1 MKGFRTLVLLLLL
14 IQGDN
19 SFSQQIFE
27 HITTAHGLSNNMV
40 NSILQDR
47 EGFYWIGTTDG
58 LNRFDGSDFR
68 VFRNEKNSSQSL
80 AHNLCNDLL
89 EDKEGNIW
97 IATYNGVSV
106 YKRKE
111 GRFQNIYLQHP
122 GYKSDIL
129 NRISFLAKDGDE
141 NIWIGG
147 RLLCQYNK
155 KSSAFQYYS
164 YDPRN
169 RKSISDS
176 SGIASLYYDKR
187 SYGIWV
193 MTFQQLNFFDLSS
206 KQFFHSNNNPRNWK
220 ILDIE
225 IGGKVAIDNN
235 ERRLWFYHTK
245 KKMFCYF
252 DLLSHQ
258 VEETPLRYFDSPRS
272 IQTDDDN
279 RLWVSFWEGAQR
291 SFTFDP
297 ASGTM
302 DSNFLNDFHS
312 RSALWPRFNE
322 VYTDKFDN
330 IWVGSSKGISI
341 YNPSYQFF
349 NLYELDRSLR
359 RTTDRFY
366 ITAIAPSGP
375 DGYWV
380 GCIKDGLYHFDKA
393 KRILRKIDGVP
404 IDAPLSFLYMQ
415 GDSILWASSIANLY
429 KINTSSKKIVMKTRV
444 GKGIQFITTDT
455 TGNIWVGDWTN
466 GLYKLNSQ
474 CEVIKHYSHDP
485 ADPGSLPSDNL
496 ICVEGRH
503 NSLWLGLNEGN
514 GFAHYD
520 FTKGKFIHY
529 NPRTG
534 DSSNKEYGTI
544 SDIATVNGSTFLLGT
559 HGGGVYMWNK
569 QTNEYKQFTE
579 NDGLDGSFINSVL
592 PDRNGNYWVSTSN
605 GVNFFDTKYKKFRP
619 IKVEFSFNTNAYN
632 ANGVAAGDGTLL
644 MYCNNKLLEIKPWLY
659 KPSEIR
665 SKTLISSF
673 KVFDKDLS
681 SSLSDSV
688 IRLTYKQNFFS
699 FEYSLLKS
707 NPLADARYAY
717 KLEGF
722 DNNWNDAGTRRYAA
736 YTNVPPGSYRFLVK
750 AAGEK
755 GELTELITGINII
768 ISPPFWKT
776 WWFYVLGGLL
786 CASVLYLFYSY
797 RINQLKK
804 LMKVRARISQ
814 DLHDEVGATLSSI
827 HVYSSV
833 ASKAMDK
840 DTQRAKEALT
850 QINQNTRQ
858 VMENMGDIVWAI
870 NTGDGGETAFEAKVK
885 NYGYE
890 LLTPLNIQCIYW
902 IDKDVDKRLVNIE
915 ARKNVLLIVK
925 EAMNNIAKYSEAT
938 EAMVKLEFRNK
949 NLRLEIADNGKGF
962 NEGSIRS
969 GNGLHNMRKRS
980 ESLGGSFELG
990 SEKTKGTILR
1000 FAIPITNIS
1009 D

>member
-1 MKGFRTLVLLLLL
+1 MKKLRTLMLLFLL
-14 IQGDN
+14 IQEGN

-27 HITTAHGLSNNMV
+27 HITTAHGLSNNVV

-47 EGFYWIGTTDG
+47 EGFYWIGTIDG

-68 VFRNEKNSSQSL
+68 IFRNEKNSSHSL

-97 IATYNGVSV
+97 IATYNGISV

-111 GRFQNIYLQHP
+111 GGFQNIYLQHP
-122 GYKSDIL
+122 GIKPDIL

-147 RLLCQYNK
+147 KLLCQYNK
-155 KSSAFQYYS
+155 KNSSVEYYP
-164 YDPRN
+164 YDPDDT
-169 RKSISDS
+169 KSISDS
-176 SGIASLYYDKR
+176 SVISCMFYDKNNR
-187 SYGIWV
+187 GIWV
-193 MTFQQLNFFDLSS
+193 MTSQRLNFFDLAS
-206 KQFFHSNNNPRNWK
+206 KQFFHNNHNPQNWK
-220 ILDIE
+220 VLDIE
-225 IGGKVAIDNN
+225 ITSRVAIDNN
-235 ERRLWFYHTK
+235 TMRLWFYHK
-245 KKMFCYF
+245 AKELFCYF
-252 DLLSHQ
+252 DLHSHQ
-258 VEETPLRYFDSPRS
+258 VVETPFRGLYNPRR
-272 IQTDDDN
+272 IQTDNKN
-279 RLWVSFWEGAQR
+279 RLWVSLWEDAQK
-291 SFTFDP
+291 SFMFDP
-297 ASGTM
+297 VSGAI
-302 DSNFLNDFHS
+302 DSNFLNRFHS
-312 RSALWPRFNE
+312 RSALGPRFNHL
-322 VYTDKFDN
+322 YTDKFDN
-330 IWVGSSKGISI
+330 VWVGSSKGISI
-341 YNPSYQFF
+341 YNPAYQFF
-349 NLYELDRSLR
+349 NLYELHLTLPRNADPFSV
-359 RTTDRFY
+359 
-366 ITAIAPSGP
+366 TALAADGP
-375 DGYWV
+375 DGYWL
-380 GCIKDGLYHFDKA
+380 GGRENGLYHFDKTT
-393 KRILRKIDGVP
+393 RVLRKIDGVS
-404 IDAPLSFLYMQ
+404 INAPVSFLYVQ
-415 GDSILWASSIANLY
+415 GDNILWASSNANLY
-429 KINTSSKKIVMKTRV
+429 KINTRSKKIVMKTSV
-444 GKGIQFITTDT
+444 GKWIQFITADA

-466 GLYKLNSQ
+466 GLYKLNSK
-474 CEVIKHYSHDP
+474 CEVIKHYTHDP

-496 ICVEGRH
+496 ICVEGKH

-514 GFAHYD
+514 GFARYD
-520 FTKGKFIHY
+520 FTKDNFLHY

-544 SDIATVNGSTFLLGT
+544 SDIATINGNTFILGT
-559 HGGGVYMWNK
+559 HGGGVYMWNR
-569 QTNEYKQFTE
+569 QANEYKQFTE

-592 PDRNGNYWVSTSN
+592 PDRNGNYWISTSN
-605 GVNFFDTKYKKFRP
+605 GVNFFDPKNQKFSP
-619 IKVEFSFNTNAYN
+619 IKVEFSFNTNAYK
-632 ANGVAAGDGTLL
+632 ANGVGVDDGTLL

-659 KPSEIR
+659 RPSEVR

-681 SSLSDSV
+681 SSLSDSI

-707 NPLADARYAY
+707 NPVADARYAY

-722 DNNWNDAGTRRYAA
+722 DNSWNDAGTRRYAA

-750 AAGEK
+750 AAEEK
-755 GELTELITGINII
+755 GEPVELITGINII

-776 WWFYVLGGLL
+776 WWFYVVGGILF
-786 CASVLYLFYSY
+786 ASLLYLFYNY

-804 LMKVRARISQ
+804 VMKVRARISQ
-814 DLHDEVGATLSSI
+814 DLHDEVGAALSSI

-870 NTGDGGETAFEAKVK
+870 NTGDAGETAFEAKVK

-890 LLTPLNIQCIYW
+890 LLTPLNIQCVYW
-902 IDKDVDKRLVNIE
+902 INKDVDKRLVNIE

-938 EAMVKLEFRNK
+938 EAMVKLEFLNK

-962 NEGSIRS
+962 NEVSSRS
-969 GNGLHNMRKRS
+969 GNGLYNMRKRS
-980 ESLGGSFELG
+980 ESLGGSFELS
-990 SEKTKGTILR
+990 SEKSKGTVLR